1 MELDNYTRSIR
12 ERKGSAWVA
21 YTSLTD
27 EVAAENRDLTSEE
40 REQMDRIEADLDAL
54 NAEETRHT
62 ERIAGVNLEDSIATR
77 IAPKVAAL
85 EKTGPVSQYDTLR
98 AIVAGDVPGARF
110 ESRALGNTPDGGS
123 AVPTEFADLFVDY
136 ERTVNPV
143 INVATVL
150 ETDDNV
156 PLVIPRKTADQAY
169 GGTVTAEN
177 NGIVAAD
184 PTISSVTLYTYK
196 YPSITF
202 VSTELARSNVIGLAK
217 IIASGAAR
225 EIGIDAGAHFTTGD
239 GTDKPNGFIT
249 AATNGG
255 TASGTAADQSTDT
268 FFGPSD
274 LIDLFMSPAAGYRLP
289 GVASWQVATDSM
301 TKIRKIK
308 DSNGNFMYNPL
319 GNGIA
324 DTAPGGSL
332 LARPLWENPAMAAPA
347 SISKSLA
354 FGDFSAYY
362 VRRLPL
368 RVDTSVDFKFQ
379 DDQVAIRTIL
389 EVDGDLVDT
398 AAVHY
403 MISADT

>member
-77 IAPKVAAL
+77 IAPKVAAI
-85 EKTGPVSQYDTLR
+85 EKAGPVSQYDTLR
-98 AIVAGDVPGARF
+98 AIVTGDVPGARF

-177 NGIVAAD
+177 TGIVAAD

-239 GTDKPNGFIT
+239 GSDKPNGFIT

-347 SISKSLA
+347 SISKSPA